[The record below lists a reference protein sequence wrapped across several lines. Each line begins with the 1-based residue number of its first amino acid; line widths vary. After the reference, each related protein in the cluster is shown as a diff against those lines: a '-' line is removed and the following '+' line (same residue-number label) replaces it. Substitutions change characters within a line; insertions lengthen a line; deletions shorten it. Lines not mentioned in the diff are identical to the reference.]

1 MRLLSSSLERVAIQ
15 RTATARYSSERKRQ
29 NMTNFSSRNHST
41 QTSEVTSSSTTTS
54 TNNLPNLLH
63 KRASTR
69 RTFAPNSNAQAMLV
83 SGGEILARNASWDP
97 QYSHA
102 RNYIRNHAVGPA
114 VLSPILIQGLVGAL
128 VEATLP
134 QSFFVENRLR
144 QIRPLIV
151 GVEVEAT
158 IEVVSVAS
166 SGRNANGAGKG
177 DVASAPDAT
186 QILRAM
192 YGYELEI
199 ETRVER
205 ISDGALIAEGQQIVW
220 VPNYASDILS
230 DAL

>member
-1 MRLLSSSLERVAIQ
+1 
-15 RTATARYSSERKRQ
+15 
-29 NMTNFSSRNHST
+29 
-41 QTSEVTSSSTTTS
+41 
-54 TNNLPNLLH
+54 
-63 KRASTR
+63 
-69 RTFAPNSNAQAMLV
+69 MLV
-83 SGGEILARNASWDP
+83 SGGEALSRNASWDP

-177 DVASAPDAT
+177 DVENAPDAT
-186 QILRAM
+186 QILRSM

>member
-1 MRLLSSSLERVAIQ
+1 VAIQ
-15 RTATARYSSERKRQ
+15 RTATRKISERTRK
-29 NMTNFSSRNHST
+29 NFTNFSSRNHST
-41 QTSEVTSSSTTTS
+41 QASSQVTSSSSTS
-54 TNNLPNLLH
+54 GTDNIPYFLH

-83 SGGEILARNASWDP
+83 SGGESLSKNASWDP

-166 SGRNANGAGKG
+166 SERNANGAEKG
-177 DVASAPDAT
+177 DTENAPDAT
-186 QILRAM
+186 QLLRAM

-220 VPNYASDILS
+220 VPNYASDI
-230 DAL
+230 